1 MRKPGTDE
9 NNVQMTDVLCDF
21 CHRQWTEDLPMI
33 EGHHGS
39 CLCANCL
46 TLAYAEVVVNGGST
60 PPPEFSCPMC
70 LEKAGD
76 RAALGRAD
84 EPAWQSPL
92 YEEAVLCKR
101 CIELAAASLSKDK
114 DYNWTKPRDSGT

>member
-21 CHRQWTEDLPMI
+21 CGREWGEDVPML
-33 EGHHGS
+33 EGHQGS

-46 TLAYAEVVVNGGST
+46 TLAYTEVIVNEVSSA
-60 PPPEFSCPMC
+60 PEDYKCPMC
-70 LEKAGD
+70 LEARAD

-84 EPAWQSPL
+84 EPGWQSP
-92 YEEAVLCKR
+92 AQAAAICRR
-101 CIELAAASLSKDK
+101 CIELAAESLGKDK
-114 DYNWTKPRDSGT
+114 DFGWQRPEERD

>member
-9 NNVQMTDVLCDF
+9 NNVQMTDVVCDF
-21 CHRQWTEDLPMI
+21 CHREWAEDVPMI

-39 CLCANCL
+39 CLCGNCL

-60 PPPEFSCPMC
+60 APPEFTCPMC
-70 LEKAGD
+70 LEKTPD
-76 RAALGRAD
+76 RAAMGRAD

-92 YEEAVLCKR
+92 YEEAVICRR
-101 CIELAAASLSKDK
+101 CINLAAASLGKDK
-114 DYNWTKPRDSGT
+114 DYNWTKPT